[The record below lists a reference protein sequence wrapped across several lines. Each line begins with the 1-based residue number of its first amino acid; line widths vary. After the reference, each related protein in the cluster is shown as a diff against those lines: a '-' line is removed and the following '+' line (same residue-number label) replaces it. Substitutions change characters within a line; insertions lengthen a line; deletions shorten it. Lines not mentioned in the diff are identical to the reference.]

1 MRQRLVPLEK
11 VQAMWQSLA
20 RQFFENRLPLITIEW
35 STRLTASAGLFVSQI
50 GPRSRWASRE
60 YRQGAAR
67 VIRLSAPLL
76 RDQPEEELRRTL
88 AHEMIHQW
96 QFDIRKH
103 RPSHGAE
110 FREMMHRMNAAGL
123 GVTVRHQLNVAVHG
137 HHRYTW
143 QCLQCGMAYHR
154 QRRTIIPTRHICSRC
169 RGKLVEVKLGHTQK
183 THEESLDG
191 KGVNRGAPQG
201 EGESA
206 GQMLCAGE
214 MRDDRALSTKS
225 VFTLDDFREEF
236 VREFGGPAMAPPT
249 NGNRIDHNGT

>member
-1 MRQRLVPLEK
+1 MKSSAGIICHRVVPLEK

-20 RQFFENRLPLITIEW
+20 HHFFENRLPRITIEW

-50 GPRSRWASRE
+50 GPRSWWASRD

-103 RPSHGAE
+103 RPSHGVE
-110 FREMMHRMNAAGL
+110 FRKMMHRMNAAGL
-123 GVTVRHQLNVAVHG
+123 GVTVRHQLNVAVQR
-137 HHRYTW
+137 HHRYAW

-154 QRRTIIPTRHICSRC
+154 QRRTIIPGRHICSRC
-169 RGKLVEVKLGHTQK
+169 RGKLVEVEVHQTQK
-183 THEESLDG
+183 SHEEGMDEG
-191 KGVNRGAPQG
+191 GANLGRHQA
-201 EGESA
+201 EDESTV
-206 GQMLCAGE
+206 QMLCVDGMKEAE
-214 MRDDRALSTKS
+214 ALSTKG
-225 VFTLDDFREEF
+225 VFTPDDFREKF
-236 VREFGGPAMAPPT
+236 ISEFGGPAMAPPT
-249 NGNRIDHNGT
+249 ND

>member
-1 MRQRLVPLEK
+1 MWQRL
-11 VQAMWQSLA
+11 AHD
-20 RQFFENRLPLITIEW
+20 FFENRLPRISIEW

-50 GPRSRWASRE
+50 GPRSWWASRE

-76 RDQPEEELRRTL
+76 RDQPEEELKRTL

-123 GVTVRHQLNVAVHG
+123 GVTVRHQLNVAVQR
-137 HHRYTW
+137 HHRYAW

-154 QRRTIIPTRHICSRC
+154 QRRTIIPARHICSRC
-169 RGKLVEVKLGHTQK
+169 RGRLIEVELPPTQK
-183 THEESLDG
+183 PHEESMDERG
-191 KGVNRGAPQG
+191 GNRGARQD
-201 EGESA
+201 EEKSA
-206 GQMLCAGE
+206 GRMFCVSGK
-214 MRDDRALSTKS
+214 RDAEALSTKG
-225 VFTLDDFREEF
+225 VFPPDDLREEF
-236 VREFGGPAMAPPT
+236 IGEFGGPAMAPPT
-249 NGNRIDHNGT
+249 NGYRINHNGS